1 MMPDIRTKIR
11 ALIQDIPKSDFQI
24 FTYSVSNVLKLAE
37 PNIEEVTQVLIR
49 GAILGSG
56 QSFDFDEDSN
66 EVTVNGVS
74 FNVNDPIEIR
84 FTFTKYSDDELTQYI
99 QAALLWLNI
108 YGIGDDELEIDTD
121 TDDITPVIT
130 KAQEDLIALVCSILI
145 CPDYQSY
152 KLPNVSITYPS
163 LMSKEERIARLI
175 TRFQHD
181 VGAADVIGWGDFGD
195 QI

>member
-1 MMPDIRTKIR
+1 MIPDILTKIR
-11 ALIQDIPKSDFQI
+11 ALIQDIPKTDFQV
-24 FTYSVSNVLKLAE
+24 FTYTVSNVFKLAE

-49 GAILGSG
+49 GAVLGSG

-66 EVTVNGVS
+66 EVSVNGVS

-99 QAALLWLNI
+99 QAALSWVNI
-108 YGIGDDELEIDTD
+108 YGVGDDELEIDD
-121 TDDITPVIT
+121 DDIAPAIT

-145 CPDYQSY
+145 CPDIQSY

-163 LMSKEERIARLI
+163 LMPKEERIARLI

-181 VGAADVIGWGDFGD
+181 VGAADVIEWGDFGTG

>member
-1 MMPDIRTKIR
+1 MMSDILTKIR

-24 FTYSVSNVLKLAE
+24 FTYSISNVFKLAE

-49 GAILGSG
+49 GTILGSG
-56 QSFDFDEDSN
+56 QSFSFDEDNN
-66 EVTVNGVS
+66 EVTVSGVT
-74 FNVNDPIEIR
+74 FNVNDPIEVR
-84 FTFTKYSDDELTQYI
+84 FTFTKYSDEELTQYI
-99 QAALLWLNI
+99 QAALSWLNI
-108 YGIGDDELEIDTD
+108 YGVGEEELEID
-121 TDDITPVIT
+121 DDEISPEIT

-145 CPDYQSY
+145 CPDFQSY

-163 LMSKEERIARLI
+163 LMPKEERIARLI

-181 VGAADVIGWGDFGD
+181 AGASDVIEWGDFGTT

>member
-1 MMPDIRTKIR
+1 M
-11 ALIQDIPKSDFQI
+11 
-24 FTYSVSNVLKLAE
+24 
-37 PNIEEVTQVLIR
+37 
-49 GAILGSG
+49 
-56 QSFDFDEDSN
+56 
-66 EVTVNGVS
+66 
-74 FNVNDPIEIR
+74 NDPIEIR

-99 QAALLWLNI
+99 QAALSWLNI
-108 YGIGDDELEIDTD
+108 YGVGDDELEIDD
-121 TDDITPVIT
+121 DDITPTIT

-163 LMSKEERIARLI
+163 LMPKEERIARLV

-181 VGAADVIGWGDFGD
+181 VGVADVIEWGDFGTD